1 MEFLVI
7 IMNTDD
13 SQKARMTKV
22 IDLAE
27 TINFKF
33 IKFTKNV
40 ELFFNQIR
48 DIHQL
53 NLDLSPKEQNMLN
66 ESVAAL
72 KTYLS
77 TDESTMTALL
87 SDSKLKTDLDD
98 VKAIIRQIIKHSQE
112 KDFIDLANDAKQLER
127 ELLDLQNRLEK
138 DRKLMAA

>member
-1 MEFLVI
+1 
-7 IMNTDD
+7 MNTDD